1 MYSNL
6 VKADYEIKDM
16 NLKELREILVKQNNL
31 TPLDILKGFHE
42 KSKID
47 LEYKSCLTEE
57 NRNDIKLIQ
66 DEYQFYLDDS
76 KDLVQKI
83 YDEKFNALLA
93 EYQKEEPTATIEIM
107 THYLNDKHPNMS
119 VSLKNAS
126 FKFSREL
133 KDICSKLKSD
143 VEKSAKEYITSWM
156 KEKFGD
162 KYKITKNDFD
172 RFEGL
177 PSSLN
182 VNQNIN
188 IDFLNV
194 YEVNKNKFDDGCG
207 FSQTS
212 IIYFDTHIKDDSISD
227 KVKFYDYD
235 MIKVSVHINESK
247 ARELFDNA
255 VNSVI
260 NQNNSVGELEYLQN
274 LESQP
279 ITLNFDSKTNKY
291 QLIDG
296 YKRLLYITDE
306 NLLKYSAPIKIF
318 TDLNDIQFLSLLYAS
333 NVWKTEDKF
342 HDRGFLFALKTRFG
356 FEIPSSAY
364 KKLYSDELSILKLY
378 DFGGNLVN
386 IHKDR
391 IMNTLDTHEYLVDD
405 ISMMYNFLTEE
416 SEKNHGYDENIS
428 DEIKFTII
436 ELVGELR
443 RQKNKFNQQK
453 KLTKEFITSVFEDEF
468 IKKLCTKK
476 HLSTRTY
483 VINYFRD
490 KGIYNRIKDMI
501 KDDLVN
507 KIIGA

>member
-31 TPLDILKGFHE
+31 TLLDILKGFHE
-42 KSKID
+42 KSKIRLEYPSCITEENMKD
-47 LEYKSCLTEE
+47 VEFIQEEYKSYLLNHGRELT
-57 NRNDIKLIQ
+57 
-66 DEYQFYLDDS
+66 
-76 KDLVQKI
+76 QKV
-83 YDEKFNALLA
+83 YDEKFDSLLD
-93 EYQKEEPTATIEIM
+93 EYQKTNADVTVENII
-107 THYLNDKHPNMS
+107 HYINNERFNGLSVYLCNDIS
-119 VSLKNAS
+119 RFL
-126 FKFSREL
+126 REL
-133 KDICSKLKSD
+133 SRISANLKSS
-143 VEKSAKEYITSWM
+143 VEKSAIEYITSWS

-162 KYKITKNDFD
+162 KYKITDDHFSL
-172 RFEGL
+172 FEEL
-177 PSSLN
+177 PYEVN
-182 VNQNIN
+182 VNKEIN
-188 IDFLNV
+188 IDFTKV
-194 YEVNKNKFDDGCG
+194 YETAKTEYNQWDISTDLANINYNTRIKCKDIKSEVN
-207 FSQTS
+207 
-212 IIYFDTHIKDDSISD
+212 
-227 KVKFYDYD
+227 FYNFD
-235 MIKVSVHINESK
+235 MIKVSIYIEESK
-247 ARELFDNA
+247 AKELFDNA
-255 VNSVI
+255 VNLVI

-342 HDRGFLFALKTRFG
+342 HDRGFLFALKTRFE
-356 FEIPSSAY
+356 FEIPMSAY
-364 KKLYSDELSILKLY
+364 EKTFEDELRILKLY

-386 IHKDR
+386 VCKER
-391 IMNTLDTHEYLVDD
+391 IMNTLDTHEHLAKDMF
-405 ISMMYNFLTEE
+405 MMYNFLVSE
-416 SEKNHGYDENIS
+416 SKNHKYDENIC
-428 DEIKFTII
+428 DEIKYTII

-443 RQKNKFNQQK
+443 R
-453 KLTKEFITSVFEDEF
+453 TKYKYNHQNELSEELIVSIYNDDFIN
-468 IKKLCTKK
+468 KLCTKK

-501 KDDLVN
+501 KNNLV
-507 KIIGA
+507 IE

>member
-42 KSKID
+42 KSNIR
-47 LEYKSCLTEE
+47 LEYPSCITEE
-57 NRNDIKLIQ
+57 NMKDIKLIQ
-66 DEYQFYLDDS
+66 EEYKSYLLNNGRE
-76 KDLVQKI
+76 LVQKV
-83 YDEKFNALLA
+83 YDEKFDSLLD
-93 EYQKEEPTATIEIM
+93 EYQKTNADVTVENII
-107 THYLNDKHPNMS
+107 HYINNKQFNGLSVYLCNDIS
-119 VSLKNAS
+119 RFL
-126 FKFSREL
+126 REL
-133 KDICSKLKSD
+133 SRISVNLKSS
-143 VEKSAKEYITSWM
+143 VIESAIEYITSWI
-156 KEKFGD
+156 KEKFGN
-162 KYKITKNDFD
+162 KYKITDDNFSQ
-172 RFEGL
+172 FEEL
-177 PSSLN
+177 PYEVN
-182 VNQNIN
+182 VNKEIN
-188 IDFLNV
+188 IDFTKV
-194 YEVNKNKFDDGCG
+194 YETAKTEYNRWESSDLAIIDYNTRIKYENLDSKVN
-207 FSQTS
+207 
-212 IIYFDTHIKDDSISD
+212 
-227 KVKFYDYD
+227 FYDYD
-235 MIKVSVHINESK
+235 MIHICIHIEESK
-247 ARELFDNA
+247 AKELFDNA

-279 ITLNFDSKTNKY
+279 ITININENNKY
-291 QLIDG
+291 ELIDG

-306 NLLKYSAPIKIF
+306 NLLKYNAPIKIF
-318 TDLNDIQFLSLLYAS
+318 TDLNDVQFLSLLYAS

-356 FEIPSSAY
+356 FEIPMSAY
-364 KKLYSDELSILKLY
+364 EKTFENELRILKLY

-386 IHKDR
+386 VCKER
-391 IMNTLDTHEYLVDD
+391 IMNTLDTHEHLAKDMF
-405 ISMMYNFLTEE
+405 MMYNFLVDE
-416 SEKNHGYDENIS
+416 SKKHKYDENIC

-443 RQKNKFNQQK
+443 R
-453 KLTKEFITSVFEDEF
+453 TKYKYNHQNELSKELIVSIYNDEF
-468 IKKLCTKK
+468 INKLCAKK

-507 KIIGA
+507 KEL

>member
-42 KSKID
+42 KSKIRLEYPSCITEENMKD
-47 LEYKSCLTEE
+47 VKLIQEEYKS
-57 NRNDIKLIQ
+57 
-66 DEYQFYLDDS
+66 YLLNHGRE
-76 KDLVQKI
+76 LVQKV
-83 YDEKFNALLA
+83 YDEKFDSLLD
-93 EYQKEEPTATIEIM
+93 EYQKINADVTVENII
-107 THYLNDKHPNMS
+107 HYINNKHSNGLSVYLCNDIS
-119 VSLKNAS
+119 RFL
-126 FKFSREL
+126 REL
-133 KDICSKLKSD
+133 SSISVNLKSS
-143 VEKSAKEYITSWM
+143 VEKLTIEYITSWT

-162 KYKITKNDFD
+162 KYKIIDTYFS
-172 RFEGL
+172 RFEEL
-177 PSSLN
+177 PYELN
-182 VNQNIN
+182 VNKEIN
-188 IDFLNV
+188 IDFTKV
-194 YEVNKNKFDDGCG
+194 YETAETKYDKWD
-207 FSQTS
+207 TS
-212 IIYFDTHIKDDSISD
+212 TTDLANINYNTRIKCEDIKS
-227 KVKFYDYD
+227 KVDFYNFD

-247 ARELFDNA
+247 AKELFDNA

-260 NQNNSVGELEYLQN
+260 NQNNSIGELEYLQN

-356 FEIPSSAY
+356 FKIPSSAY
-364 KKLYSDELSILKLY
+364 EKSFENELSILQLY
-378 DFGGNLVN
+378 DFGGNLV
-386 IHKDR
+386 HVYKDK
-391 IMNTLDTHEYLVDD
+391 IMNTLDTHEHLVSDMN
-405 ISMMYNFLTEE
+405 IMYNFLVNE
-416 SEKNHGYDENIS
+416 SKNHKYDENIC
-428 DEIKFTII
+428 DEIKYTII
-436 ELVGELR
+436 EYVGELR
-443 RQKNKFNQQK
+443 R
-453 KLTKEFITSVFEDEF
+453 TKYNYQNELSEELIVSIYNDDFIN
-468 IKKLCTKK
+468 KLCAKK

-490 KGIYNRIKDMI
+490 KGIYNHIKDMI
-501 KDDLVN
+501 KDNLC
-507 KIIGA
+507 

>member
-6 VKADYEIKDM
+6 IKTDYKIKDM
-16 NLKELREILVKQNNL
+16 YLKKLRDFLVEENNL

-47 LEYKSCLTEE
+47 LEYKSCLTKE

-83 YDEKFNALLA
+83 YDEKFNVLLA
-93 EYQKEEPTATIEIM
+93 EYQKEEPTATIETI
-107 THYLNDKHPNMS
+107 THYLNDKHSDMS

-126 FKFSREL
+126 FKFLRKL
-133 KDICSKLKSD
+133 KDVCDKLKSD

-194 YEVNKNKFDDGCG
+194 YEVNRTKFDNGCG

-227 KVKFYDYD
+227 KIKFYDYD

-260 NQNNSVGELEYLQN
+260 NQNNSVGKLEYFQN

-279 ITLNFDSKTNKY
+279 ITLNYDSEKDRY
-291 QLIDG
+291 ELIDG

-306 NLLKYSAPIKIF
+306 NLLSYYAPIKIF
-318 TDLNDIQFLSLLYAS
+318 TDLDDVQFLSLLYAS
-333 NVWKTEDKF
+333 NVWKTEKMF

-364 KKLYSDELSILKLY
+364 EKSFEDELSILQLY
-378 DFGGNLVN
+378 DFGGNLV
-386 IHKDR
+386 HVDKDKL
-391 IMNTLDTHEYLVDD
+391 MNTLDTHEHLVNDMN
-405 ISMMYNFLTEE
+405 MMYKFLVNE
-416 SEKNHGYDENIS
+416 SKNHKYDENIC
-428 DEIKFTII
+428 DEIKYTII

-443 RQKNKFNQQK
+443 R
-453 KLTKEFITSVFEDEF
+453 TKHKYNHQNELSEELIVSIYNDEF
-468 IKKLCTKK
+468 INKLCTKK

-501 KDDLVN
+501 KNNLV
-507 KIIGA
+507 IEEL

>member
-42 KSKID
+42 KSKICLEYPSCITEENMKD
-47 LEYKSCLTEE
+47 VKLIQEEYKSYLLNHGRELT
-57 NRNDIKLIQ
+57 
-66 DEYQFYLDDS
+66 
-76 KDLVQKI
+76 QKV
-83 YDEKFNALLA
+83 YDEKFDSLLD
-93 EYQKEEPTATIEIM
+93 EYQKTNADVTVENII
-107 THYLNDKHPNMS
+107 HYINNKQFNGLS
-119 VSLKNAS
+119 VYLCDDISS
-126 FKFSREL
+126 FLREL
-133 KDICSKLKSD
+133 SSISVNLKSS
-143 VEKSAKEYITSWM
+143 VEKLTMEYITSWT
-156 KEKFGD
+156 KEKFRD
-162 KYKITKNDFD
+162 KYKIIDTYFS
-172 RFEGL
+172 RFEEL
-177 PSSLN
+177 PYGLN
-182 VNQNIN
+182 VNKEIN
-188 IDFLNV
+188 IDFTKV
-194 YEVNKNKFDDGCG
+194 YETAETKYNEWDTSTDLANINYNTRIKCKDIKSKVN
-207 FSQTS
+207 
-212 IIYFDTHIKDDSISD
+212 
-227 KVKFYDYD
+227 FYNFD
-235 MIKVSVHINESK
+235 MIKVSVYIEESK
-247 ARELFDNA
+247 AKELFDNA

-306 NLLKYSAPIKIF
+306 KLLKYSAPIKIF

-364 KKLYSDELSILKLY
+364 EKFFESELSILQLY
-378 DFGGNLVN
+378 DFGGNLVHVDKN
-386 IHKDR
+386 R
-391 IMNTLDTHEYLVDD
+391 LMNTLDTHEHLVSDMN
-405 ISMMYNFLTEE
+405 MMYNFLVNE
-416 SEKNHGYDENIS
+416 SKNHKYDENIC
-428 DEIKFTII
+428 DEIKYTII

-443 RQKNKFNQQK
+443 RTKYKYNNQNE
-453 KLTKEFITSVFEDEF
+453 LSEEFIVSIYNDDF
-468 IKKLCTKK
+468 INKLCAKK

-490 KGIYNRIKDMI
+490 KGIYNIIKNMI
-501 KDDLVN
+501 KNNLV
-507 KIIGA
+507 IEE